1 MKYLMYVPAFLLFLV
16 TSCDVDDL
24 PVYLSDPEYTGEI
37 FNTLYGPGEIDPEI
51 EVYFNYNY
59 ETELEGISLYTI
71 AISCSGY
78 RSYDN
83 NQMVDM
89 GDVFVG
95 NLFPSKLNTYQYYEI
110 FFQLHYPEE
119 TFPDSSRMIGENTRF
134 YIEKYYSNRPAL
146 DSSFYI
152 PKAVIID
159 SVNWQNPENEG
170 IEIFWEPADGYQI
183 KTLVRLT
190 SSLSESDIPG
200 FPVSWET
207 EINDSGYYRIPTNI
221 YNKIPKGD
229 NLILTLYRG
238 ITHEFYKQNNIF
250 IRIISHDKKYLK

>member
-1 MKYLMYVPAFLLFLV
+1 MKYLMFVPVFILLLI

-24 PVYLSDPEYTGEI
+24 PVFLSDPNFKGEI
-37 FNTLYGPGEIDPEI
+37 FNTLYGPADFDPDIEI
-51 EVYFNYNY
+51 YFNYYY
-59 ETELEGISLYTI
+59 ETGYDDISLYTI
-71 AISCSGY
+71 AVSCSGF

-89 GDVFVG
+89 GDVFIG
-95 NLFPSKLNTYQYYEI
+95 TLFPSKLNTYQYYDI
-110 FFQLHYPEE
+110 FFQVHYPEE
-119 TFPDSSRMIGENTRF
+119 TYPDSSRMIGEYTRF
-134 YIEKYYSNRPAL
+134 YIEKYYNTRPAL

-159 SVNWQNPENEG
+159 SLYWENPQNEG
-170 IEIFWEPADGYQI
+170 IEIFWEPADDFQI

-190 SSLSESDIPG
+190 SSLSQSDIPG
-200 FPVSWET
+200 FPIIWEA
-207 EINDSGYYRIPTNI
+207 EINDSGYYRIPADI
-221 YNKIPKGD
+221 YDKIPKGD
-229 NLILTLYRG
+229 NLILTIFRG